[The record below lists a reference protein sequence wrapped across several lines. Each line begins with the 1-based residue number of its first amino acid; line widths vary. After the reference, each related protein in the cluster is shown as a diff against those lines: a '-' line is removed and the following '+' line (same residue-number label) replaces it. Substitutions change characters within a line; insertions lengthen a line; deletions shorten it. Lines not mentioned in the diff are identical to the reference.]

1 MKKMDSIKLEAE
13 LLKLINAFIAENQVE
28 ISTNVT
34 ANTRLIGS
42 SSIFDSIELVTF
54 IVEVE
59 QYLEDEFEIEVQLTT
74 ENAMSRRTS
83 PFLSIEAMTKYI
95 IEQNN

>member
-83 PFLSIEAMTKYI
+83 P
-95 IEQNN
+95 